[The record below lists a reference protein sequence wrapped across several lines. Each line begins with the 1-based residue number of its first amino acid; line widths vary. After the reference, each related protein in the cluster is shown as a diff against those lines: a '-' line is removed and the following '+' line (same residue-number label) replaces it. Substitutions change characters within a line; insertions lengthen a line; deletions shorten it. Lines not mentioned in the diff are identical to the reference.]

1 MTPLEQKI
9 WELILKQKEHDI
21 DIKSS
26 KYNPNETK
34 FFITPE
40 IEVIGRYPITDKEN
54 CNTIGYENYYIAI
67 NDNIFYTDQSFFY
80 RVADIATERNDRY
93 VRRLEDSLEF
103 VQDAIDNISLKSTLK
118 I

>member
-9 WELILKQKEHDI
+9 WELILKQKEQDI

-26 KYNPNETK
+26 RPNPNESK

-40 IEVIGRYPITDKEN
+40 IEVIGRYPIIDKEN
-54 CNTIGYENYYIAI
+54 SNTIGYENYYIAI

-80 RVADIATERNDRY
+80 KVSDIATERNDRY
-93 VRRLEDSLEF
+93 IKRLEESMEI